1 MYDRDD
7 SAPALLSFLIGGI
20 VGATAACLLATRS
33 GPQLRRLLR
42 ERLDAGAARVRIPRA
57 LERPDPAVP
66 EPGLPADMG
75 RGERG

>member
-7 SAPALLSFLIGGI
+7 AAPALLSFLIGGI
-20 VGATAACLLATRS
+20 ACLLATRS
-33 GPQLRRLLR
+33 GPALRRLLR
-42 ERLDAGAARVRIPRA
+42 ERLEAGAGRAGLPRA
-57 LERPDPAVP
+57 RRVPDPGVP